1 MRDTPVLEELTTGG
15 IHWQVVPDCRERLF
29 GPEGLLL
36 DQWLRDGSARIVKHG
51 PHRTVYRVTL
61 PGLDFH
67 LKHFRLHDTRAWLRE
82 LVRPSKAR
90 MEYTRA
96 RAVADRDV
104 RTITPLAL
112 GEVCG
117 GAGPSDSFLITRT
130 LDDFESLNLF
140 LERTL
145 PTLPQAQQTHLRQRV
160 AVVLGEF
167 IARLHN
173 AGIVHHDLH
182 AGNLLL
188 HLGPGDEPVL
198 YLIDLHAVHL
208 GGPLSWAASRANLV
222 VLNRWF
228 ILRASRTDRLRFW
241 DVYHRHRSALVE
253 EGPQAAELAREL
265 ERLTWASNLDF
276 WRSRDRRSLVSN
288 RYYERVHS
296 ATVVGHT
303 VRDLDRAAVTALL
316 ADPDEPFRR
325 PGVHL
330 LKNSPSSTVA
340 EFDLVV
346 NGTVKRVIYKRFRI
360 TAWSDS
366 WVALVRP
373 SAALRSWVHGHG
385 LRERCLPTPRPLA
398 VWHRLLRG
406 RPAEGY
412 LLTEKVEN
420 AVELHRFVAGLAGLP
435 AANRR
440 ILLRR
445 CIDQLAAL
453 IRELHRRHL
462 SHRDLKGANILVASG
477 KEPLSSLTP
486 LHLWLI
492 DLVGVVRHTRVPRR
506 RRVQN
511 LARLHTSFRQHPA
524 LTRTD
529 KLRFLRVYLQW
540 GLFGRERWKGW
551 WRAVEQATQAKVAR
565 NARSGRPLT

>member
-1 MRDTPVLEELTTGG
+1 MNDTAPLDELTTGG
-15 IHWQVVPDCRERLF
+15 VRWQVVPECRERLF

-36 DQWLRDGSARIVKHG
+36 DQWLRDGNARVVKHG

-96 RAVADRDV
+96 RAVAGRDV

-117 GAGPSDSFLITRT
+117 GGGPSDSFLITQT
-130 LDDFESLNLF
+130 LGGVEPLNLF

-145 PTLPQAQQTHLRQRV
+145 PALAAPRRSLIRLRL
-160 AVVLGEF
+160 AGVLGEF

-198 YLIDLHAVHL
+198 FLIDLHAVHL
-208 GGPLSWAASRANLV
+208 GGPLGWAASRANLV

-241 DVYHRHRSALVE
+241 DVYHRHRPALVG

-276 WRSRDRRSLVSN
+276 WRSRDRRSLATN

-296 ATVVGHT
+296 DAVVGHT
-303 VRDLDRAAVTALL
+303 VRDLDRVAVAALL
-316 ADPDEPFRR
+316 TDPDEPFRR
-325 PGVHL
+325 PGVRL
-330 LKNSPSSTVA
+330 LKDSRSSTVA
-340 EFDLVV
+340 EFDLLVD
-346 NGTVKRVIYKRFRI
+346 GTVKRVIYKRFRV

-366 WVALVRP
+366 WVALLRP

-398 VWHRLLRG
+398 VWHRLLQG

-420 AVELHRFVAGLAGLP
+420 AVDLHRFLAGLAALP
-435 AANRR
+435 AADRR
-440 ILLRR
+440 ALLRR
-445 CIDQLAAL
+445 CIDQLATL
-453 IRELHRRHL
+453 IRELHRRQL
-462 SHRDLKGANILVASG
+462 SHRDLKAANLLAVVSG
-477 KEPLSSLTP
+477 RWPLATIQ
-486 LHLWLI
+486 LWLI
-492 DLVGVVRHTRVPRR
+492 DLVGVVRHARVPRR
-506 RRVQN
+506 RRVKN
-511 LARLHTSFRQHPA
+511 LARLHTSFRDHPA

-551 WRAVEQATQAKVAR
+551 WRAVAEATQAKVAR

>member
-1 MRDTPVLEELTTGG
+1 MIDTPLLDEFTTGG
-15 IHWQVVPDCRERLF
+15 VRWQIVPGFRERLF

-36 DQWLRDGSARIVKHG
+36 DQWLREGYARVVKHG
-51 PHRTVYRVTL
+51 PHRTVYRVVL

-96 RAVADRDV
+96 QAVADRQV
-104 RTITPLAL
+104 RTIVPLAL

-117 GAGPSDSFLITRT
+117 GGPSDSFLITRT
-130 LDDFESLNLF
+130 LEGVEPLNAF

-145 PTLPQAQQTHLRQRV
+145 PGFSPARQTRLRQRL
-160 AVVLGEF
+160 AEVLGEF

-188 HLGPGDEPVL
+188 KVGPDDELVL

-208 GGPLSWAASRANLV
+208 GGLVSWAASRANLIV
-222 VLNRWF
+222 MNRWF

-241 DVYHRHRSALVE
+241 GAYHRSRPELIE
-253 EGPQAAELAREL
+253 EGPRAAELAREL

-276 WRSRDRRSLVSN
+276 WRSRDRRSLATN
-288 RYYERVHS
+288 RYFECVHS
-296 ATVVGHT
+296 ETVVGHA
-303 VRDLDRAAVTALL
+303 VRDLDRNAVAALL
-316 ADPDEPFRR
+316 SDPDEPFRR
-325 PGVHL
+325 PGVQL
-330 LKNSPSSTVA
+330 LKDSRSSTVA
-340 EFDLVV
+340 ELDMVV

-385 LRERCLPTPRPLA
+385 LRERCLPTARPLA
-398 VWHRLLRG
+398 VWHRLLQG

-420 AVELHRFVAGLAGLP
+420 AVDLHRFLAGLAALP
-435 AANRR
+435 AVVRR
-440 ILLRR
+440 VLLRR
-445 CIDQLAAL
+445 GIDQLASL
-453 IRELHRRHL
+453 IRELHRRQV
-462 SHRDLKGANILVASG
+462 SHRDLKAANLLVASG
-477 KEPLSSLTP
+477 NRSLSSFPP

-492 DLVGVVRHTRVPRR
+492 DLVGVVRHTRLPRR

-511 LARLHTSFRQHPA
+511 LARLHTSFRDHPA

-551 WRAVEQATQAKVAR
+551 WRAVEEATEAKVAR
-565 NARSGRPLT
+565 NLRSGRPLT